1 MSIDPSAPV
10 NVLADRFWESLLEL
24 LPTTATMYGDDRYDD
39 RLEDPGPEGR
49 ARARALSEA
58 TLAEAAAIS
67 LDGLSVEDRITLD
80 MLRIVNELAV
90 EQDDQRADLFKV
102 VDQIAGPQTV
112 LAQVA
117 QFQPADTPERL
128 ERLLT
133 RIRAYGP
140 YMDANIELLR
150 EGTARGLTASRV
162 ATERTIAQ
170 LERLLAA
177 PIRAQLLPPHV
188 GRLTDGGALG
198 PLVE

>member
-80 MLRIVNELAV
+80 MLRIVNELHVAGELTV
-90 EQDDQRADLFKV
+90 GENVQAAARA
-102 VDQIAGPQTV
+102 
-112 LAQVA
+112 
-117 QFQPADTPERL
+117 
-128 ERLLT
+128 
-133 RIRAYGP
+133 
-140 YMDANIELLR
+140 
-150 EGTARGLTASRV
+150 
-162 ATERTIAQ
+162 
-170 LERLLAA
+170 LLAA
-177 PIRAQLLPPHV
+177 SGGEVGLARDRMPVVDERGVVDHSTPYLVGTMRCELFGGRA
-188 GRLTDGGALG
+188 
-198 PLVE
+198 